1 MNGLPFVYT
10 PRPGESVSISRD
22 TDGRC
27 AITVLSGSRTSS
39 VRILA
44 SEAPGF
50 AVMAARAICETAGK
64 PEPVI
69 LERPE
74 EIDAVLGRPDG
85 TFSAGS
91 YAFAVHDGRIDMT
104 GPVHCM
110 LAEEAEFV
118 AAALAVSAAVVRRR
132 DEPDPAEVGELAELM
147 DAEME
152 RRGSGQSGLYPACAR
167 IALRWMNGRQQRG
180 ESRDG

>member
-1 MNGLPFVYT
+1 MSPPFIYR
-10 PRPGESVSISRD
+10 PRPGEEISVSRD
-22 TDGRC
+22 ADGRC
-27 AITVLSGSRTSS
+27 AILVTSGTRTASA
-39 VRILA
+39 RILGG
-44 SEAPGF
+44 EAPGF
-50 AVMAARAICETAGK
+50 AVEAARAICEAAGK

-74 EIDAVLGRPDG
+74 GIDAALSRPDG

-118 AAALAVSAAVVRRR
+118 AGALAVYAAIVRR
-132 DEPDPAEVGELAELM
+132 DEPGPAEVAELAEVIVTT
-147 DAEME
+147 DP
-152 RRGSGQSGLYPACAR
+152 RSRGYSPDPEVIAR
-167 IALRWMNGRQQRG
+167 AVLRWMKDRQQRG
-180 ESRDG
+180 EER